1 MEPCSEL
8 TENCDLSDAYF
19 NHKHERSWV
28 GIGEFFVVLQKGL
41 NFMKKYTHNVLV
53 ITILLLMAVLVYFN
67 NNKRQ
72 WEKFKLAIINM
83 FKERKVKGKKMKL
96 VKDEL
101 KSFGRKIKNPFKK

>member
-28 GIGEFFVVLQKGL
+28 GIGEFFVVLQKGI

-53 ITILLLMAVLVYFN
+53 VIILILMAILVYFN
-67 NNKRQ
+67 NNKKH
-72 WEKFKLAIINM
+72 WDKFKLAIINM